1 MEKMGILKDVIFML
15 VGYTEAR
22 VLKHF
27 GVDLL
32 SLKGAA
38 LALFITVI
46 LAIMLHFG
54 FRYFKLK

>member
-1 MEKMGILKDVIFML
+1 MGILKDVIFML

-38 LALFITVI
+38 LSLLTSVI
-46 LAIMLHFG
+46 LVILLSCVF
-54 FRYFKLK
+54 

>member
-1 MEKMGILKDVIFML
+1 MGILKDVIFML
-15 VGYTEAR
+15 VGYTEAK

-32 SLKGAA
+32 SLKGDA

-46 LAIMLHFG
+46 LAILLHFG